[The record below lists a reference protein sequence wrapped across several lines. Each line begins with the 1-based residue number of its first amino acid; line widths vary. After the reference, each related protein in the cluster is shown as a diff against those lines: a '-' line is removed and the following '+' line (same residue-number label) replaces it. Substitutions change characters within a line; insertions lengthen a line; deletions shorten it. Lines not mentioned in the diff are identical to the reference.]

1 MTKEVNSD
9 YLPEE
14 LLPLWEKY
22 LKSDGLKERMQ
33 IGTQMYEKFKTL
45 PKAKQQRLMEAFAQ
59 QPQGLIIE

>member
-22 LKSDGLKERMQ
+22 LKADGLKERMQ
-33 IGTQMYEKFKTL
+33 VGTQMYEKFKKL
-45 PKAKQQRLMEAFAQ
+45 
-59 QPQGLIIE
+59 